1 MKTIF
6 TIANF
11 VKLTFV
17 GYVAVSIP
25 GILSFIESQNKF
37 FDEVTV
43 FTPDLEGLEMRELQI
58 SEEVYE
64 ILDPKTG
71 TLKQT
76 GWINRDK
83 GIILNSEAVKPEP
96 ANNWLKES
104 TKVRHLTLMT
114 TFSEKKISVY
124 RLFDIGIN

>member
-1 MKTIF
+1 M
-6 TIANF
+6 
-11 VKLTFV
+11 
-17 GYVAVSIP
+17 
-25 GILSFIESQNKF
+25 
-37 FDEVTV
+37 TV

-58 SEEVYE
+58 SEDVYE
-64 ILDPKTG
+64 ILDAKTG

-96 ANNWLKES
+96 ANNWLKEA
-104 TKVRHLTLMT
+104 TKVRHLTLIT